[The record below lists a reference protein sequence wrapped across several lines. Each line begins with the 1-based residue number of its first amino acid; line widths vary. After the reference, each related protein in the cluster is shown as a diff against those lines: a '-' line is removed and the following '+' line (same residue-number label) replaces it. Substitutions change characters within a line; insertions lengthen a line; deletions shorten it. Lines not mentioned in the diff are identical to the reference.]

1 MQAAGGRSRSSRMVL
16 AHPNAN
22 QHDNITMSPVYV
34 NPAQGQR
41 SELAG
46 SRQELLSSHF
56 GFAHPNPNEKEPVT
70 DDPEHVVPGDASGV
84 SAAGGRSRSSRMVL
98 AHPNANQHD
107 NITMSPVYV
116 NPAQGQR
123 SELAGSRQELLSS
136 HFGLAHP
143 GSEDMELV
151 NTATLETVGHVASV
165 QGYEPRPTSLTD
177 RPF

>member
-1 MQAAGGRSRSSRMVL
+1 MCVTGASDLALNSATVEGGSFSRRCAPQIPKDLDATNGMQAAGGRSRSSRMVL

-56 GFAHPNPNEKEPVT
+56 GFAHP
-70 DDPEHVVPGDASGV
+70 
-84 SAAGGRSRSSRMVL
+84 
-98 AHPNANQHD
+98 
-107 NITMSPVYV
+107 
-116 NPAQGQR
+116 
-123 SELAGSRQELLSS
+123 
-136 HFGLAHP
+136 

-151 NTATLETVGHVASV
+151 DTATLETVGHVASV
-165 QGYEPRPTSLTD
+165 PAYEPRPTSLTD